1 MVHAWELLGINVQS
15 EVCATTFLNLLDL
28 AGIPSRT
35 SDRADGDTIVIGG
48 GSVALEPEPLA
59 PFFDAFALGEG
70 EEVIDRIRELAPEVV
85 LMDVKMPKLDGV
97 ESIRQMRKLG
107 LDTPVIL
114 LSAYSDE
121 EYVVEGLRAGARGY
135 LLKDVDRDELVLA
148 IRTVREGGTTLQ
160 PMVVQRLIDTLGGQS
175 GKALTKRERE
185 VLALLR
191 SSARNQEIA
200 NRLSLSVKTI
210 KFHLEN
216 IYGKLG
222 VQNRIQAL
230 GFARERGLLDN

>member
-1 MVHAWELLGINVQS
+1 MSVDASQDKTPSSIRVVLADDHEVVRVGIRNMLQGV
-15 EVCATTFLNLLDL
+15 
-28 AGIPSRT
+28 AGV
-35 SDRADGDTIVIGG
+35 TIV
-48 GSVALEPEPLA
+48 
-59 PFFDAFALGEG
+59 GEAGDG
-70 EEVIDRIRELAPEVV
+70 EEVIERIRELAPDVV
-85 LMDVKMPKLDGV
+85 LMDVKMPNLDGV

-121 EYVVEGLRAGARGY
+121 EYVFEGLRAGARGY

-160 PMVVQRLIDTLGGQS
+160 PMMVQRLIDTLGGQS

-200 NRLSLSVKTI
+200 NRLSLSVNTI

-216 IYGKLG
+216 IYQKLG

-230 GFARERGLLDN
+230 RVASERGLLNN